1 MEFNSIHNQREAAE
15 NYIKS
20 QKHLGWQLIHT
31 NYDDGG
37 YSGGN
42 LDRPALSQL
51 KEDIALGKIDVVV
64 VYKVDRLSRS
74 LRDFVNLSTFFEKY
88 SVSFV
93 SITQQIDTSN
103 SMGKLTLNMLLSFAQ
118 FEREITS
125 ERLKDKIKAA
135 KKKGMWTGGFPPIGY
150 SCKNKKLV
158 RNKDAEIIQNIF
170 RDFESG
176 KLVREILDDL
186 KKLSLQTKSKTAFTR
201 NQIYRI
207 LSNPLYIGKITH
219 LDKIYKGRHKAIIS
233 RQTWEGVQIKLKQ
246 QTSNPGKNK
255 NSKYPALLKGL
266 VFCKYCNCAMTP
278 NHTKNKKKIFRY
290 YTCMNIIRYGSKACH
305 LKRINAE
312 ELENLITPE
321 IIKILSNPQIAINFL
336 NTKKVDRNSIDLI
349 WQKLSIPQKQI
360 IATELIN
367 KIIID
372 HFEINFHS
380 ARELI
385 SNPEPKTFIRYH
397 SEIIRSDDESVEK
410 LHQEKL
416 NKPIREKMQK
426 AIQLKEKYK
435 NLSLD
440 NIAKLEKK
448 SKNQIARI
456 FRMNNLV
463 QEIQEKIL
471 SPTFPHQLKLKD
483 FEKFP
488 KEEAKQLE
496 WFNDLVNRK
505 KAA

>member
-1 MEFNSIHNQREAAE
+1 MPN
-15 NYIKS
+15 
-20 QKHLGWQLIHT
+20 
-31 NYDDGG
+31 
-37 YSGGN
+37 
-42 LDRPALSQL
+42 
-51 KEDIALGKIDVVV
+51 
-64 VYKVDRLSRS
+64 
-74 LRDFVNLSTFFEKY
+74 
-88 SVSFV
+88 
-93 SITQQIDTSN
+93 
-103 SMGKLTLNMLLSFAQ
+103 
-118 FEREITS
+118 
-125 ERLKDKIKAA
+125 
-135 KKKGMWTGGFPPIGY
+135 
-150 SCKNKKLV
+150 
-158 RNKDAEIIQNIF
+158 NI
-170 RDFESG
+170 S
-176 KLVREILDDL
+176 
-186 KKLSLQTKSKTAFTR
+186 
-201 NQIYRI
+201 
-207 LSNPLYIGKITH
+207 
-219 LDKIYKGRHKAIIS
+219 
-233 RQTWEGVQIKLKQ
+233 
-246 QTSNPGKNK
+246 
-255 NSKYPALLKGL
+255 
-266 VFCKYCNCAMTP
+266 
-278 NHTKNKKKIFRY
+278 
-290 YTCMNIIRYGSKACH
+290 
-305 LKRINAE
+305 
-312 ELENLITPE
+312 
-321 IIKILSNPQIAINFL
+321 
-336 NTKKVDRNSIDLI
+336 LI
-349 WQKLSIPQKQI
+349 WQKLPTPQKQI
-360 IATELIN
+360 IAKELVN